1 MQVCLRLMLAQYGG
15 GMEKGEEK
23 AEECTHGNGIRDGGQ
38 MKEISILIMLA
49 WREMDRLL
57 SVKRL
62 SWENI
67 ILS

>member
-1 MQVCLRLMLAQYGG
+1 MQVCLRLTLAQYGG

-23 AEECTHGNGIRDGGQ
+23 AGECTHGNGIREGWK
-38 MKEISILIMLA
+38 MKEIIILMVLA
-49 WREMDRLL
+49 WRKMDRLL

-62 SWENI
+62 CWKNI